1 MLGCAVFI
9 VYAKVCTD
17 QSIYT
22 LELLPPDK
30 DLSFIQ
36 NLSEIKVIWE
46 LLKTLTTFVLTFFV
60 NRCFNFWDSVYRSA
74 REVQG
79 KISGFNLLL
88 ATNVVRNQDG
98 THTTESEQFLE
109 EVGQCTRLFH
119 ILFWASKTKR
129 FSALMSNEGLKRME
143 SRGLMS
149 STQLKILLDMDISNE
164 QLHSAPLEWMMIRT
178 NQAMDENVLLADNAT
193 KSALLREF
201 MSLRNAYA
209 NIGNLIEG
217 RMPLAYGKIIVL
229 YLQV

>member
-1 MLGCAVFI
+1 
-9 VYAKVCTD
+9 
-17 QSIYT
+17 
-22 LELLPPDK
+22 
-30 DLSFIQ
+30 
-36 NLSEIKVIWE
+36 
-46 LLKTLTTFVLTFFV
+46 
-60 NRCFNFWDSVYRSA
+60 
-74 REVQG
+74 
-79 KISGFNLLL
+79 
-88 ATNVVRNQDG
+88 
-98 THTTESEQFLE
+98 
-109 EVGQCTRLFH
+109 
-119 ILFWASKTKR
+119 
-129 FSALMSNEGLKRME
+129 ME